1 MTGSALIRDQPRF
14 YFKPHTPVGRLL
26 ASAWS
31 ELRNPIRKCTGPEQH
46 VMQPYY
52 FETTE
57 PKRRNGRF
65 AKRVDRS
72 AIQKQTEIENNRVAA
87 ARIQDL
93 IKGLEG
99 AVSSLNGSIGAV
111 LEGVQVRDPSHFA
124 YPIAARTMSARRD
137 NIQATIA
144 VLSAQLAKINN
155 VQSAN

>member
-1 MTGSALIRDQPRF
+1 
-14 YFKPHTPVGRLL
+14 
-26 ASAWS
+26 
-31 ELRNPIRKCTGPEQH
+31 
-46 VMQPYY
+46 MQPYY

-57 PKRRNGRF
+57 AERRNHPRRGRGRLS
-65 AKRVDRS
+65 KRLDRS
-72 AIQKQTEIENNRVAA
+72 EIQKQTEIENNRVAA

-99 AVSSLNGSIGAV
+99 AVLSLTGSIGAV

-124 YPIAARTMSARRD
+124 YPVVAQTMSARRD

>member
-1 MTGSALIRDQPRF
+1 
-14 YFKPHTPVGRLL
+14 
-26 ASAWS
+26 
-31 ELRNPIRKCTGPEQH
+31 
-46 VMQPYY
+46 MQPYY

-57 PKRRNGRF
+57 AKRRNHPRRVRGHF
-65 AKRVDRS
+65 TKRVDR
-72 AIQKQTEIENNRVAA
+72 IELQKQAEIENNRVAA
-87 ARIQDL
+87 ARIQNL

-124 YPIAARTMSARRD
+124 YPVAARTMSARRD

-155 VQSAN
+155 VQSAS